1 MLLFCL
7 TLTTDN
13 GLTSPTVLRGAHQAA
28 GWHDGPITVV
38 ARDLAG
44 HGGRDVPLGLL
55 RRTMLWGDALCCSV
69 PNTAVDH
76 KGADITEIADG

>member
-7 TLTTDN
+7 TLTPDT
-13 GLTSPTVLRGAHQAA
+13 GLTSLTVLRGAHQAA
-28 GWHDGPITVV
+28 GWDVGPVTVA

-55 RRTMLWGDALCCSV
+55 RRTMLWGGALCCSV
-69 PNTAVDH
+69 LNTAVDH
-76 KGADITEIADG
+76 KGADITEITDG